1 MSRLTMSGL
10 TVSGLITSARQDRD
24 PPAARLGHRVLTS
37 RRASR
42 RHRPGRYPLARGPT
56 LG

>member
-1 MSRLTMSGL
+1 MSGL